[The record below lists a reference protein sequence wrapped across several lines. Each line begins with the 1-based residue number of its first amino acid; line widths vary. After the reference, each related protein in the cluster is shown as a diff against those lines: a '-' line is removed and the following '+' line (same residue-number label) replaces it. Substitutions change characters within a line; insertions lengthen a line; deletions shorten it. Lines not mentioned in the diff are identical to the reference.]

1 MTDPGESG
9 CVASLREVSHRYG
22 KVTALDGVT
31 LCIPRG
37 RMVGLIGPDGVGKS
51 TLMGLIAGAKRLQTG
66 RIWTLGGDLSSAGFR
81 ADMGRR
87 VAFMPQGLGRNLYH
101 DLSIRENLEFF
112 GKLFGQRRTER
123 ATRIARLTRAT
134 GLAPFLD
141 RPAGKLSGGMKQKLG
156 LCASLIHDPDFLLL
170 DEPTT
175 GVDPLSRRQFWDLIG
190 AIRKDRPDMSV
201 LVSTAYMEEAEGFE
215 HLIAM
220 NEGRI
225 LAEAS
230 PAALMTRTGAA
241 NVGAAYVALLNGE
254 KPAPGEAPS
263 ARSLSAPIPG
273 AQLPAARTPPAPV
286 PAAPSAD
293 GQPAIRAR
301 NLTKRFDGFTAVD
314 GVSFEIARGEIF
326 GFLGSNGCGKTTTM
340 KMLTGLLPATEGEA
354 WLFGK
359 PVDAQNLSARRR
371 VGFMSQSF
379 SLYGELTVREN
390 LLLHARLFHL
400 GRAGTAERM
409 ADLVPRFGLAPY
421 LDQTA
426 AALPLGVRQR
436 LSLAVAVIHGPD
448 ILILDEPTSG
458 VDPQARDA
466 FWNMLLDLA
475 RKDGVTIF
483 ISTHFMD
490 EGMRCDRISLMHAG
504 KVLVTGAPRAIIAD
518 RGAKTLEE
526 AFIAHMV
533 DAMPPE
539 APESDAALSG
549 GEAAPAG
556 ARAPRFSLAR
566 LLAFT
571 AREAM
576 QVRRDPVRLV
586 FSFVG
591 SAVLLLV
598 MSFGISQEVREIPF
612 AALDQDRSPESRAY
626 LSGFQNSRWFLE
638 RPPIGSAADLDRR
651 MSSGEL
657 ALALQIP
664 PGFGRALRRGETSD
678 IAALIDGTDTSRA
691 GTVESYV
698 EGAHN
703 HLLSVGARSAL
714 ALAGHGPAATPAQIP
729 PARIEPRFH
738 YNPTMESLPAIGPSI
753 PPLLLL
759 LFPAIL
765 MAVSVAREKEIGTIT
780 NFYVTPTS
788 RVEFLIGKQLV
799 YVAITLLNFVILT
812 ALVVTVLGVP
822 LRGSPAALLL
832 GATLYAVAATGYGL
846 LVSMMA
852 STQVTAVFAAA
863 ILSVMPTLQFSGM
876 ITPVSSLE
884 GPARILGTLWPTTWY
899 MGLSV
904 GTFTKGLGLSE
915 LSGHLLRLAAFGP
928 VLTALAVLFLRKQER

>member
-1 MTDPGESG
+1 MTGPETLGP
-9 CVASLREVSHRYG
+9 VASLETVSHRYG
-22 KVTALDGVT
+22 KVTALGEVT
-31 LCIPRG
+31 LSIPMG
-37 RMVGLIGPDGVGKS
+37 YMVGLIGPDGVGKS

-66 RIWTLGGDLSSAGFR
+66 RIETLSGDISR
-81 ADMGRR
+81 ARIRTEMGRR
-87 VAFMPQGLGRNLYH
+87 IAFMPQGLGKNLYH

-112 GKLFGQRRTER
+112 GKLFGQGRTER
-123 ATRIARLTRAT
+123 ATRIDRLTRAT

-156 LCASLIHDPDFLLL
+156 LCAALIHDPDFLLL

-175 GVDPLSRRQFWDLIG
+175 GVDPLSRRQFWDLIA
-190 AIRKDRPDMSV
+190 AIRRDRPEMSI
-201 LVSTAYMEEAEGFE
+201 LVSTAYMEEAEEFE

-220 NEGRI
+220 NDGRV

-230 PAALMTRTGAA
+230 PSDMMAQTGTAT
-241 NVGAAYVALLNGE
+241 VGSAYVALLGGNVSE
-254 KPAPGEAPS
+254 QNEAH
-263 ARSLSAPIPG
+263 
-273 AQLPAARTPPAPV
+273 V
-286 PAAPSAD
+286 PQAKTNTATDEP
-293 GQPAIRAR
+293 PAIRASG
-301 NLTKRFDGFTAVD
+301 LTKRFDSFTAVD
-314 GVSFEIARGEIF
+314 AVSFEIRRGEIF

-354 WLFGK
+354 WIFGR
-359 PVDAQNLSARRR
+359 PVDAQNLESRRR

-379 SLYGELTVREN
+379 SLYSELTVHEN

-400 GRAGTAERM
+400 GPDLTKESM
-409 ADLVPRFGLAPY
+409 ADLVPRFGLDPY
-421 LDQTA
+421 LDQVA

-436 LSLAVAVIHGPD
+436 LSLAVAVIHAPD

-466 FWNMLLDLA
+466 FWDMLLDLA

-504 KVLVTGAPRAIIAD
+504 KVLVTGAPQKIIED
-518 RGAKTLEE
+518 RGAETLED
-526 AFIAHMV
+526 AFVGHML

-539 APESDAALSG
+539 ISYGDAMLTAETTPLTTY
-549 GEAAPAG
+549 PAS
-556 ARAPRFSLAR
+556 RFSLGR
-566 LLAFT
+566 LFAFT
-571 AREAM
+571 TREAM

-591 SAVLLLV
+591 SAVLLLI

-612 AALDQDRSPESRAY
+612 AAFDQDNSPESRAY
-626 LSGFQNSRWFLE
+626 LSGFEQSEWFLQ
-638 RPPIGSAADLDRR
+638 RPAIGSAEELERR
-651 MSSGEL
+651 TASGEL

-664 PGFGRALRRGETSD
+664 PGFGRSVRRGKTAE

-698 EGAHN
+698 EGAHS
-703 HLLSVGARSAL
+703 HILTTGAQSAL
-714 ALAGHGPAATPAQIP
+714 ALTGLGASAGPNQALPAQL
-729 PARIEPRFH
+729 EPRFH
-738 YNPTMESLPAIGPSI
+738 YNPAMESLPAVGPSI

-759 LFPAIL
+759 LFPAVL

-788 RVEFLIGKQLV
+788 RAEFLIGKQLV

-812 ALVVTVLGVP
+812 VLVVTVLDVP
-822 LRGSPAALLL
+822 LKGSPAALVMGALL
-832 GATLYAVAATGYGL
+832 YSVAATGYGL

-884 GPARILGTLWPTTWY
+884 GPARILGTFWPTTWY
-899 MGLSV
+899 MELSV
-904 GTFTKGLGLSE
+904 GTFTKGLGLSD
-915 LSGHLLRLAAFGP
+915 LSSHLLRLASFGP
-928 VLTALAVLFLRKQER
+928 VLTALAILLLKKQER